1 MARIYTRRGDGGQ
14 TQLPGRRRVAKHVQR
29 LECLGAVDEL
39 SASIGLAR
47 AFLQECAA
55 PVSAVR
61 LAAHLSRIQHELSGL
76 CAALAAPAT
85 GKQHIG
91 ARHVTA
97 LERNIDAWTRALPPL
112 RAFILP
118 GGGPAAA
125 CLHLARTVCRRA
137 EREVVRLAAQEA
149 VGGALVPYLNRL
161 SDALFVAAR
170 YATRLHGGEEVS
182 RSPPTSGREHR
193 GSRPSWP

>member
-1 MARIYTRRGDGGQ
+1 
-14 TQLPGRRRVAKHVQR
+14 VAKHVQR
-29 LECLGAVDEL
+29 LECLGALDEL
-39 SASIGLAR
+39 SASVGLAR
-47 AFLQECAA
+47 AWLREPSAPAGAA
-55 PVSAVR
+55 R
-61 LAAHLSRIQHELSGL
+61 LAARLGRIQSELSCL
-76 CAALAAPAT
+76 CADLAAPAT

-97 LERNIDAWTRALPPL
+97 LERNIDTWTRALPPL

-170 YATRLHGGEEVS
+170 YATRLCGGEEVS
-182 RSPPTSGREHR
+182 ASHPYLR
-193 GSRPSWP
+193 